1 LRRFFRIPEIGDQR
15 FPILLLANMVN
26 KAKIVELVK
35 EKLDEKAFLV
45 DVKVSASNVIKIFVD
60 SYDSFTIDRCVEISR
75 HLEKNL
81 DREKEDFELQ
91 VSSPG
96 LTESFRVKEQY
107 LKNAG
112 REVEIVT
119 TDGTKRT
126 GLLKEVKPE
135 FVLLETSTRE
145 KVEGHK
151 KKQLVVREHQI
162 DYSDIKSAK
171 VVVSFK

>member
-1 LRRFFRIPEIGDQR
+1 VCGNQP
-15 FPILLLANMVN
+15 
-26 KAKIVELVK
+26 
-35 EKLDEKAFLV
+35 AFG
-45 DVKVSASNVIKIFVD
+45 
-60 SYDSFTIDRCVEISR
+60 
-75 HLEKNL
+75 KNL